1 MASAQ
6 GPAQGPSEQPS
17 QGPSEGPALRRDL
30 GKLQGYATITGTLV
44 GAGIFVVTGQAGGQ
58 AGPGVILAYLFL
70 APIILT
76 TTVAYSVYLSTPL
89 GEKPGGAYIHMSRT
103 HGFYF
108 LGYILMWL
116 KWVAFIGAMGVL
128 STSFGEYV
136 AVYFPG
142 VNPRY
147 IAIAAILFFYVINI
161 VGIRYFGAVQTV
173 MFLVLVVAIVILV
186 VPGFFAIDGGNLA
199 PFLPFGLSGVLAVM
213 VPLFF
218 AFAGF
223 EALAQTAGET
233 RNARETL
240 PRVFMFGVLAAVV
253 IYVLMSLVAFGVVPY
268 GELAESDAAMTLV
281 SSKYLPV
288 GASVIV
294 TIGALMAF
302 TTSLNTAFMTP
313 SRLLY
318 VMADDRVVPRFLA
331 HVNRRFRTPDVA
343 MTISTAIG
351 IFLLATKTLEYM
363 LNVALQALFLLYAIH
378 SLTMAALPYLRPA
391 LFARARVRPPR
402 WLMIG
407 TGVFSAA
414 WMLYFTYKTLPS
426 VWILLSIWVAVGIVL
441 YAVARYLGAREG
453 FDYKRRL
460 VEDWAG
466 EPPVDGSLPDPTQA
480 GAPDARR

>member
-1 MASAQ
+1 MTANAQ
-6 GPAQGPSEQPS
+6 APG
-17 QGPSEGPALRRDL
+17 LRRDL

-44 GAGIFVVTGQAGGQ
+44 GSGIFVVTGQAGGD

-108 LGYILMWL
+108 LGYIMMWL

-128 STSFGEYV
+128 SSSFGEYV
-136 AVYFPG
+136 AVYFSG
-142 VNPRY
+142 VEPRY
-147 IAIAAILFFYVINI
+147 IGIGAILFFYVVNL
-161 VGIRYFGAVQTV
+161 VGVRYFGAVQTV
-173 MFLVLVVAIVILV
+173 MFLVLVLAIIVLV
-186 VPGFFAIDGGNLA
+186 LPGFFAIDGGNLT
-199 PFLPFGLSGVLAVM
+199 PFLPFGLSGVVTVM

-240 PRVFMFGVLAAVV
+240 PRVFMLGVLAAVV
-253 IYVLMSLVAFGVVPY
+253 IYVLMSLVAFGAVPY
-268 GELAESDAAMTLV
+268 SRLAQSDAAMTLV
-281 SSKYLPV
+281 SMQYLPL
-288 GASVIV
+288 GASLVV
-294 TIGALMAF
+294 TAGALMAF

-331 HVNRRFRTPDVA
+331 HVNARFRTPDVA

-351 IFLLATKTLEYM
+351 VFLLATRTLEYM
-363 LNVALQALFLLYAIH
+363 LNVALQALFLLYAVH
-378 SLTMAALPYLRPA
+378 SLTMAALPYIRPA

-414 WMLYFTYKTLPS
+414 WMIYFTYLTLPS
-426 VWILLSIWVAVGIVL
+426 VWILLSIWVAVGILL
-441 YAVARYLGAREG
+441 YAIARYLGAREG
-453 FDYKRRL
+453 FDYRRRL
-460 VEDWAG
+460 VEDWAD
-466 EPPVDGSLPDPTQA
+466 EPPVAASQATRA
-480 GAPDARR
+480 GAGETAS